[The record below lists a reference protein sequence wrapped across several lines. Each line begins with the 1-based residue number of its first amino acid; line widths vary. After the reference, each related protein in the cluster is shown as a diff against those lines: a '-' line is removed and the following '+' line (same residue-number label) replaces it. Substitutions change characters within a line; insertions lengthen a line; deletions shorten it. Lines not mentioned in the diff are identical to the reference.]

1 MPGTNFSRRARAARA
16 RWEIASFSSGAI
28 SVGIV
33 DGEVLL
39 DLPYAEDS
47 RAEVDMNV
55 VMTGDGEL
63 IEVQATAEKTP
74 FGRASLD
81 TMLELSAGGIGEIV
95 RETERVLAGPA

>member
-1 MPGTNFSRRARAARA
+1 MY
-16 RWEIASFSSGAI
+16 SGSLKRTPLTGSVAAI

-33 DGEVLL
+33 DGEPLL

-81 TMLELSAGGIGEIV
+81 RMLELAAAGVGEIS
-95 RETERVLAGPA
+95 REQERVLAGPA